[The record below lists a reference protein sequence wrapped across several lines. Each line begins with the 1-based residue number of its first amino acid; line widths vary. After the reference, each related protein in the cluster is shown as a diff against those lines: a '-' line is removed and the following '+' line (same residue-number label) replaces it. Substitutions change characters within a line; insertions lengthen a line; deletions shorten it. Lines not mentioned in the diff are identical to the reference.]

1 MTKGSE
7 EKQLSLLDRAP
18 TRANLDRDRVRRR
31 PWWGRVLLEWARPAV
46 LNVCAYLGRSG
57 DRSLEIEA
65 VKEVKALVLAR
76 GSKTEKESVIR
87 RYYRGTLFH

>member
-1 MTKGSE
+1 M
-7 EKQLSLLDRAP
+7 
-18 TRANLDRDRVRRR
+18 
-31 PWWGRVLLEWARPAV
+31 